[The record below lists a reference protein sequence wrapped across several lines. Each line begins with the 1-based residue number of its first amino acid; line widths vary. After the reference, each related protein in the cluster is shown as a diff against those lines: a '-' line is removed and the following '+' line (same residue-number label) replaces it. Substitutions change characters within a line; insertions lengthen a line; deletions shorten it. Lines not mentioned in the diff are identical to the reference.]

1 MESDPH
7 ITFLLY
13 FNSNLNFKYEY
24 KTDVSDSDFYS
35 DIYSIV
41 FKVDIVKFIIY
52 EWKFTTKF
60 ITNQSEIKS
69 KYTYNNI
76 QYRSELNY
84 NG

>member
-1 MESDPH
+1 MYAPSKKLVGMEKDQIPMESDPH

-41 FKVDIVKFIIY
+41 FKVDIVKVIIY
-52 EWKFTTKF
+52 E
-60 ITNQSEIKS
+60 
-69 KYTYNNI
+69 
-76 QYRSELNY
+76 
-84 NG
+84 